1 MLRDGRL
8 GGRFRVRRRIG
19 AGAFGEVFEAE
30 DGTSGAV
37 VALKRLARI
46 DDGTL
51 YRFKREFRAI
61 AELRH
66 ENLVRMREL
75 GVFDGDWYVVMEFV
89 DGVDFLRWV
98 RAAVPPTMSRATST
112 RTTTSTWDGSAR
124 RSPSSP
130 LAFRPS
136 TRRG

>member
-1 MLRDGRL
+1 MRVLRDGRL
-8 GGRFRVRRRIG
+8 GGRFRIRRRIG

-30 DGTSGAV
+30 DDTTGAV

-75 GVFDGDWYVVMEFV
+75 GVFDGDWYLVMDFV
-89 DGVDFLRWV
+89 AGVDFLGWV
-98 RAAVPPTMSRATST
+98 RPRPLDDVTRDLDVGIDLDLSRLRDALDQLV
-112 RTTTSTWDGSAR
+112 DGVSA
-124 RSPSSP
+124 
-130 LAFRPS
+130 L
-136 TRRG
+136 